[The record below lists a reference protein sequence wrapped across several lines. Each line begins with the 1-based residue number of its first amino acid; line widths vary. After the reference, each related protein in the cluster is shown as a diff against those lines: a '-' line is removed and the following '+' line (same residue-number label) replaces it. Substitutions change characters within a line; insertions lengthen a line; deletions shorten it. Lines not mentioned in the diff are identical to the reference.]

1 MCSAP
6 TAWATATCPRPPS
19 ALPGHAA
26 DEMVRRVMEAPGEIT
41 LIAQAALT
49 NIALAY
55 LREPRIAQARQAPV
69 DHGRDRQRGRQRHPA
84 DWAAIPLH
92 EPIIMGTVASVG
104 AVILAALAWVTVKGY
119 WPYLWREWITSVD
132 HKRIGVMYLVLA
144 LIMLV
149 RGFAGRNHD
158 ATRNRR
164 VAAGGAQGYLPPEHF
179 DQIFSAHGTIMIF
192 FVAMPL
198 VIGLMNFAV
207 PLQLGVRDVA
217 FPTMNS
223 VSLWLTATGIL
234 LINVSLF
241 VGEFAKTGW
250 VAYPPLSELQFS
262 PGVGVDY
269 YLWSLQISGIG
280 TLLSGVN
287 FVTTILKMRAPGMSY
302 MRMPVFLLDGARLES
317 ADRGCISG
325 AHRAVRDAAARPLP
339 RLSLLHA
346 GRRRQRDDVRQPVLG
361 QGPPRSLHPGAA
373 GIRHLFGGE
382 RDLFRQAA
390 VRLPLDGRRDHGDLR
405 ALLHGVAASFLH
417 HGRKRQRE
425 RLLRHHQHDHRRC
438 RRASKSSIGCSRCT
452 AVASGSPCRCCGR
465 SASW

>member
-1 MCSAP
+1 MNLLGKLS
-6 TAWATATCPRPPS
+6 
-19 ALPGHAA
+19 
-26 DEMVRRVMEAPGEIT
+26 
-41 LIAQAALT
+41 
-49 NIALAY
+49 
-55 LREPRIAQARQAPV
+55 
-69 DHGRDRQRGRQRHPA
+69 
-84 DWAAIPLH
+84 WAAIPLH

-104 AVILAALAWVTVKGY
+104 AVILAVLAWVTIKGY
-119 WPYLWREWITSVD
+119 WLYLWREWLTSVD
-132 HKRIGVMYLVLA
+132 HKRIGVMYLVFA

-149 RGFAGRNHD
+149 RGFADGIMMRTQQ
-158 ATRNRR
+158 A

-287 FVTTILKMRAPGMSY
+287 FVTTILKMRAPDMSY
-302 MRMPVFLLDGARLES
+302 IRMPMF
-317 ADRGCISG
+317 C
-325 AHRAVRDAAARPLP
+325 
-339 RLSLLHA
+339 
-346 GRRRQRDDVRQPVLG
+346 
-361 QGPPRSLHPGAA
+361 
-373 GIRHLFGGE
+373 
-382 RDLFRQAA
+382 
-390 VRLPLDGRRDHGDLR
+390 
-405 ALLHGVAASFLH
+405 
-417 HGRKRQRE
+417 
-425 RLLRHHQHDHRRC
+425 
-438 RRASKSSIGCSRCT
+438 
-452 AVASGSPCRCCGR
+452 
-465 SASW
+465 